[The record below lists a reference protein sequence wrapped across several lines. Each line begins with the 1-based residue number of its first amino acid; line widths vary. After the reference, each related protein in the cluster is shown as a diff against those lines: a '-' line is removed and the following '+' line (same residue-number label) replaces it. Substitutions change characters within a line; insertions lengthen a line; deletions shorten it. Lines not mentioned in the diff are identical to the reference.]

1 MYQLQRSA
9 TVRDVNFVI
18 SRLVKRRV
26 GEVQGR
32 PEEDP
37 QACDRHGWVSVHA
50 AQPEHQQ
57 TVQPGKTSSA
67 CNPLTFPPR
76 KLLGVSLVSV
86 RPLWFIETC
95 LNSAFPSRP
104 PSPHTAVTINM
115 LQIIDHLMDLST
127 PLHHP
132 NIHYSVT
139 SSGGDPYPS
148 HPWPF
153 DPWPSHAITIHNLCS
168 FTSVWFI
175 SSRNVRTKPVF
186 Y

>member
-95 LNSAFPSRP
+95 LNSAFPSRYP
-104 PSPHTAVTINM
+104 PPPPTYRSNNQHAADYWSSHGFIHSAPSSKHPLFCDLIWWWPLPFSPLT
-115 LQIIDHLMDLST
+115 LW
-127 PLHHP
+127 PLTFPCYHHP
-132 NIHYSVT
+132 
-139 SSGGDPYPS
+139 
-148 HPWPF
+148 
-153 DPWPSHAITIHNLCS
+153 
-168 FTSVWFI
+168 
-175 SSRNVRTKPVF
+175 
-186 Y
+186 